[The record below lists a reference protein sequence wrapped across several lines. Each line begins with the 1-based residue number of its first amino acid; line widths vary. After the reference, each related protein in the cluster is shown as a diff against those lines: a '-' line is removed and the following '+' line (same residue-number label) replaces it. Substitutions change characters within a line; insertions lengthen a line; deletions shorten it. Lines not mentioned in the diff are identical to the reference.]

1 MIVSLL
7 LLLMILLYTAQSL
20 LTRLYSEHYPG
31 QANMASPV
39 FNVISGVVV
48 MFSALVMCGFRFDA
62 SWQTLLLGVA
72 NGLAFVL
79 YSITIIKASQTGP
92 YSVLMIFL
100 IAGGILFPTF
110 TGSVIFGDD
119 FTLVKAICILVILA
133 SVYFVSSKKDD
144 AAPQK
149 GFWLACA
156 GLALGN
162 GLYSAFLD
170 MQQRL
175 TSVDEKEEM
184 IAVTFFVVVTLSAA
198 ILLINQKKNFF
209 AVMKQSK
216 KSLIYLLSCAV
227 VMAAAI
233 HTLTGMISMMD
244 LTLLFTFDN
253 SGVFL
258 ISVVASCVFFKE
270 KLSTKNVIGCIT
282 MSVALVVMM
291 GWDWIIT
298 WFA

>member
-1 MIVSLL
+1 ML
-7 LLLMILLYTAQSL
+7 
-20 LTRLYSEHYPG
+20 
-31 QANMASPV
+31 
-39 FNVISGVVV
+39 
-48 MFSALVMCGFRFDA
+48 SALIMCGFHFDA
-62 SWQTLLLGVA
+62 SWQTLLLGIA

-79 YSITIIKASQTGP
+79 YSVTIMKASQTGP

-100 IAGGILFPTF
+100 IAGGILVPTF

-119 FTLVKAICILVILA
+119 FTLVKAICILVILV
-133 SVYFVSSKKDD
+133 SVYFVSAKTEDTLRK
-144 AAPQK
+144 K
-149 GFWLACA
+149 GFWLACV

-175 TSVDEKEEM
+175 TSVNEKEEM
-184 IAVTFFVVVTLSAA
+184 IAVTFFVVVAVSASM
-198 ILLINQKKNFF
+198 LLMKQKKNFLP
-209 AVMKQSK
+209 VMKQSK
-216 KSLIYLLSCAV
+216 MSLIYLLSCAV
-227 VMAAAI
+227 VMAVAI
-233 HTLTGMISMMD
+233 HTLIRMLSMMD

-258 ISVVASCVFFKE
+258 ISVIASCVFFKE
-270 KLSTKNVIGCIT
+270 KLSVKNVIGCIT

-291 GWDWIIT
+291 GWDWIVT

>member
-1 MIVSLL
+1 
-7 LLLMILLYTAQSL
+7 MILLYTAQSL
-20 LTRLYSEHYPG
+20 LTRLYSAHYPG
-31 QANMASPV
+31 PEDMASPV
-39 FNVISGVVV
+39 FNIISGVVV
-48 MFSALVMCGFRFDA
+48 MLSALIMCGFHFDA
-62 SWQTLLLGVA
+62 SWQTLLLGIA

-79 YSITIIKASQTGP
+79 YSVTIMKASQTGP

-100 IAGGILFPTF
+100 IAGGILVPTF

-119 FTLVKAICILVILA
+119 FTLVKAICILVILV
-133 SVYFVSSKKDD
+133 SVYFVSAKTEDTLRK
-144 AAPQK
+144 K
-149 GFWLACA
+149 GFWLACV

-175 TSVDEKEEM
+175 TSVNEKEEM
-184 IAVTFFVVVTLSAA
+184 IAVTFFVVVAVSASM
-198 ILLINQKKNFF
+198 LLMKQKKNFLP
-209 AVMKQSK
+209 VMKQSK
-216 KSLIYLLSCAV
+216 MSLIYLLSCAV
-227 VMAAAI
+227 VMAVAI
-233 HTLTGMISMMD
+233 HTLIRMLSMMD

-258 ISVVASCVFFKE
+258 ISVIASCVFFKE
-270 KLSTKNVIGCIT
+270 KLSVKNVIGCIT

-291 GWDWIIT
+291 GWDWIVT

>member
-1 MIVSLL
+1 MLTYALL
-7 LLLMILLYTAQSL
+7 LFLILLYTAQSL
-20 LTRLYSEHYPG
+20 LTRLYSTYYPG
-31 QANMASPV
+31 PSDMASPV
-39 FNVISGVVV
+39 FNVISGMIV
-48 MFSALVMCGFRFDA
+48 MLSALVVCGFRFDA

-100 IAGGILFPTF
+100 IAGGILVPTF

-133 SVYFVSSKKDD
+133 SVYFVSAKEEDT
-144 AAPQK
+144 PRQK
-149 GFWLACA
+149 GFWLACV
-156 GLALGN
+156 GLAIGN
-162 GLYSAFLD
+162 GLYSALLD

-184 IAVTFFVVVTLSAA
+184 VAVTFFIAVAVSTA
-198 ILLINQKKNFF
+198 ILLVKQKKKILSI
-209 AVMKQSK
+209 MKQSRL
-216 KSLIYLLSCAV
+216 SLLFLLSCAV

-233 HTLTGMISMMD
+233 HTLTKMISMMD

-258 ISVVASCVFFKE
+258 ISVIASCVFFKE
-270 KLSTKNVIGCIT
+270 RLSAKNVIGCIT